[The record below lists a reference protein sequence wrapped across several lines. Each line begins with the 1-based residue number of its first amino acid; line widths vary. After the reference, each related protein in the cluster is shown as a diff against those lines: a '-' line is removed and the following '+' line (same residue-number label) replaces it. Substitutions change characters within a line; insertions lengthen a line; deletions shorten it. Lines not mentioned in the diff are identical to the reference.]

1 MEKILNYNIL
11 LMNKIKK
18 FLKKL
23 LNKKKN
29 KKKKKKVKHKK
40 KKKKK
45 KNFKHLL
52 PDYPP
57 HHHLLD
63 FLLPI
68 LPVPILYKP
77 NQNYLNFH

>member
-18 FLKKL
+18 FLKKIIKQ
-23 LNKKKN
+23 KKKITSSHQKT
-29 KKKKKKVKHKK
+29 KKKKKL
-40 KKKKK
+40 
-45 KNFKHLL
+45 KHLL

-57 HHHLLD
+57 HHHLPD

>member
-11 LMNKIKK
+11 FMNKIKK
-18 FLKKL
+18 FLKKIIKQ
-23 LNKKKN
+23 KKKNNFISSKN
-29 KKKKKKVKHKK
+29 KKKKKL
-40 KKKKK
+40 
-45 KNFKHLL
+45 KHLL